1 MYFYSSKQFRFLKLK
16 KRLMP
21 KLCNQQQQNLVFL
34 RKKWRELSKQVWRK
48 MSTEWWESLI
58 LMKSSRNHKISLK
71 IQNRRIRKSSE
82 NNSLKK
88 SPYNIRGMLQRVM
101 VIHVKE
107 EIQLQGLALTLLK
120 QTYLMG
126 HLTQVKGWV
135 LNSTSLATMGSRI
148 QYLSQINHRRTS
160 KHPFIIKTSTAHN

>member
-71 IQNRRIRKSSE
+71 IQNRRIRKSRE

-120 QTYLMG
+120 QTFINGCVCLI
-126 HLTQVKGWV
+126 HFQNQIFLLQSFIDFFFVIIV
-135 LNSTSLATMGSRI
+135 LVGDCSS
-148 QYLSQINHRRTS
+148 S
-160 KHPFIIKTSTAHN
+160 KLY